1 MVKYKIKKGD
11 KVQVITGRD
20 KGKVGEVTKM
30 LLKEGRIIV
39 KNVNLAKRHT
49 KQTQTQAG
57 GIVHKELPIHISN
70 VSHIDPKT
78 NNVTK
83 IGYKILKDGKKVR
96 YAKRSNEILIKEGK

>member
-1 MVKYKIKKGD
+1 MAKYKIKRGD

-30 LLKEGRIIV
+30 LLKEGRVIV
-39 KNVNLAKRHT
+39 KNVNLVQRHT
-49 KQTQTQAG
+49 KPTKMHEG
-57 GIVHKELPIHISN
+57 GIVRKELPIHISN
-70 VSHIDPKT
+70 VAHVDPKT

-83 IGYKILKDGKKVR
+83 IGYKTLKDGKKVR